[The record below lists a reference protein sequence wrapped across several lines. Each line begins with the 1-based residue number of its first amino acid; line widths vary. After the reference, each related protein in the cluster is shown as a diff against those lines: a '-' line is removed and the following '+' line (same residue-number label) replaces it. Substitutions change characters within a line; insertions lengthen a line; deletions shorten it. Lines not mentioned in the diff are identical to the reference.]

1 MKLQLTLTAAGL
13 ASLGAPALA
22 ADVQLKFDLP
32 RLNVAEYHKPYVA
45 VWLEKSGTSTA
56 AAQLALWYDLK
67 KPNNGGT
74 KWVRDMRQWWRAG
87 GRSLSLPADGVSG
100 ATRGAG
106 EHVINL
112 SQHPAFAGLAP
123 GSYDIV
129 VEVSREAGGRE
140 VRRLP
145 FTWPVKA
152 AADIKVQGDDELGA
166 LQLTVKP

>member
-1 MKLQLTLTAAGL
+1 
-13 ASLGAPALA
+13 
-22 ADVQLKFDLP
+22 
-32 RLNVAEYHKPYVA
+32 
-45 VWLEKSGTSTA
+45 
-56 AAQLALWYDLK
+56 
-67 KPNNGGT
+67 
-74 KWVRDMRQWWRAG
+74 MRQWWRAG
-87 GRSLSLPADGVSG
+87 GRSLALPADGVSG

-123 GSYDIV
+123 GSYDMV

-145 FTWPVKA
+145 FTWPLKT

-166 LQLTVKP
+166 LQLTMKP